1 MIETND
7 FKILQN
13 ERNPSVFFIVF
24 FKNSKALINS
34 ITKTKILLG
43 TTIYDNFTSFSFKA
57 TSVKTFKQYQEYL
70 KTKNGNINMPYNDI
84 LKMIYHLTNQLK
96 YVVENE
102 NMSFIGYNPE
112 NIIVFD
118 NNKFAYISSEHLF
131 KMNDG
136 FISVTY
142 PFTKTDFFMSPEILS
157 IKELPHNICYKSSYY
172 SLGCLI
178 IYSLIPNV
186 DFENEFGNE
195 FGNEFE
201 NENNMNNIEKI
212 MDSLSIKGTKLFG
225 LLKRCFFKEPF
236 KRSIIFI

>member
-118 NNKFAYISSEHLF
+118 NNKFAYISSELPDPNEYASSIKITPFLHLF
-131 KMNDG
+131 KVS
-136 FISVTY
+136 SVLIVVPPRY
-142 PFTKTDFFMSPEILS
+142 SEIRSARFTTLNLTFL
-157 IKELPHNICYKSSYY
+157 NIP
-172 SLGCLI
+172 SL
-178 IYSLIPNV
+178 
-186 DFENEFGNE
+186 E
-195 FGNEFE
+195 
-201 NENNMNNIEKI
+201 
-212 MDSLSIKGTKLFG
+212 
-225 LLKRCFFKEPF
+225 
-236 KRSIIFI
+236 

>member
-13 ERNPSVFFIVF
+13 ERNPSIFFIIF

-43 TTIYDNFTSFSFKA
+43 TTIYNNFTSFSFKA

-70 KTKNGNINMPYNDI
+70 KTKNGSINMPYNEI
-84 LKMIYHLTNQLK
+84 LKMIYNLTTQLK
-96 YVVENE
+96 YVIENE

-131 KMNDG
+131 KVNNG
-136 FISVTY
+136 FINITY

-172 SLGCLI
+172 SLGGLI
-178 IYSLIPNV
+178 IYSLIPN
-186 DFENEFGNE
+186 NEFNNDNE
-195 FGNEFE
+195 HDV
-201 NENNMNNIEKI
+201 NNIEKI

-225 LLKRCFFKEPF
+225 LLKRCFLKEPI

>member
-1 MIETND
+1 
-7 FKILQN
+7 
-13 ERNPSVFFIVF
+13 
-24 FKNSKALINS
+24 
-34 ITKTKILLG
+34 
-43 TTIYDNFTSFSFKA
+43 
-57 TSVKTFKQYQEYL
+57 
-70 KTKNGNINMPYNDI
+70 
-84 LKMIYHLTNQLK
+84 
-96 YVVENE
+96 
-102 NMSFIGYNPE
+102 MSFIGYNPE

-131 KMNDG
+131 KMNNG

-178 IYSLIPNV
+178 IYSLTTN
-186 DFENEFGNE
+186 NEFNIEFNNE
-195 FGNEFE
+195 FNNDNEHDA
-201 NENNMNNIEKI
+201 NNIEKI

-225 LLKRCFFKEPF
+225 LLKRCFLKEPI

>member
-13 ERNPSVFFIVF
+13 ERNPSIFFIIF

-70 KTKNGNINMPYNDI
+70 KTKNGSINMPYNEI
-84 LKMIYHLTNQLK
+84 LKMIYNLTTQLK
-96 YVVENE
+96 YVIENE

-131 KMNDG
+131 KVNNG
-136 FISVTY
+136 FINITY

-172 SLGCLI
+172 SLGGLI
-178 IYSLIPNV
+178 IYSLIPN
-186 DFENEFGNE
+186 NEFNNDNE
-195 FGNEFE
+195 HDV
-201 NENNMNNIEKI
+201 NNIEKI

-225 LLKRCFFKEPF
+225 LLKRCFLKEPI

>member
-13 ERNPSVFFIVF
+13 ERNPSIFFIVF

-70 KTKNGNINMPYNDI
+70 KTKNGSINMPYNEI
-84 LKMIYHLTNQLK
+84 LKMICNLTTQLK
-96 YVVENE
+96 YVIENE

-131 KMNDG
+131 KVNNG
-136 FISVTY
+136 FINITY

-178 IYSLIPNV
+178 IYSLIPN
-186 DFENEFGNE
+186 NEFNNDNE
-195 FGNEFE
+195 HDV
-201 NENNMNNIEKI
+201 NNIEKI

-225 LLKRCFFKEPF
+225 LLKRCFLKEPI